1 MNFMNTFWKMEDGI
15 RYSCSD
21 FIVHRVNNELFV
33 NESLLY
39 TFYIHD
45 SMGNKYKKGPVG
57 KRSSSNDLSLEETAT
72 LLAALYNND
81 IAYIT

>member
-1 MNFMNTFWKMEDGI
+1 MNFMDTFWKMEHGI
-15 RYSCSD
+15 RYCCSD

-57 KRSSSNDLSLEETAT
+57 KRSSSNELSLKETAT
-72 LLAALYNND
+72 FLAALYKND
-81 IAYIT
+81 ITYII